1 MASTATRGEVTT
13 GVEES
18 LDELSSLLWET
29 FRGLKQSSPP
39 PQELREAA
47 TRESLGPRHMPALL
61 AVAAAGPLS
70 VSELARR
77 LGLGL
82 STTSAIVGQLSRA
95 GLLERSEDEA
105 DRRRTIVRLHEEDR
119 EVIGRWAEQALAP
132 LRSTLERLS
141 PPARAKFM
149 EGWRIL
155 HEEATRTAH
164 PDAEEC
170 GAQQGTEG
178 C

>member
-1 MASTATRGEVTT
+1 LRSSAAPIDPSPTI
-13 GVEES
+13 EEN

-39 PQELREAA
+39 PQELRDAA
-47 TRESLGPRHMPALL
+47 TRGSLGPRHMPALL

-70 VSELARR
+70 VSDLARR

-95 GLLERSEDEA
+95 GLLERAEDDA
-105 DRRRTIVRLHEEDR
+105 DHRRTIVRLQDDHR
-119 EVIGRWAEQALAP
+119 AVIGKWTEQTLAP
-132 LRSTLERLS
+132 LRGSLERLT
-141 PPARAKFM
+141 PRARAQFM

-155 HEEATRTAH
+155 HEEATSTA
-164 PDAEEC
+164 PTDADEC
-170 GAQQGTEG
+170 V
-178 C
+178 